1 MSSARTSPQTTPD
14 DDGGPAEHRLT
25 EEQAADLLINWELAV
40 HAAGRLA
47 SPGPRLR
54 ASEAAEE
61 VAALR
66 RAAADAV
73 GHVHRITG
81 LAAAEDLGADDTLVV
96 DRPTWARANA
106 ESFRLLLGPAMK
118 AAVESRPELRK
129 RLDRRG
135 PEVQVFGSAV
145 TGTELGGILAFLS
158 SHVLG
163 QFDPFTQNRLMLVA
177 PNIVEVRR
185 ELNVVA
191 EDFRLWVC
199 LHEQTHRVQFAA
211 APWLAEHLQKKIAEL
226 SSSMMSQ
233 TDGLPERLADAARQ
247 LKEELV
253 GRRDDEDSEEEPGPT
268 SGPGDQGGAQAGEDS
283 GELSGEQ
290 GEGAPQR
297 QGSAVVPR
305 NRLLEA
311 IQSPE
316 DRERM
321 SHLTAVMSLLEGH
334 ANVVMDAVDA
344 SVVPTVKTIRRRFED
359 RGKHR
364 SVLERW
370 IRRVL
375 QLDAKARQYRDGQKF
390 VGHIVEAVGMEQFNR
405 IWDSPEHLP
414 TEQEIHDPDAWIRRV
429 LG

>member
-1 MSSARTSPQTTPD
+1 M
-14 DDGGPAEHRLT
+14 
-25 EEQAADLLINWELAV
+25 INWDLAER
-40 HAAGRLA
+40 AAGRLCL
-47 SPGPRLR
+47 PGPRLR
-54 ASEAAEE
+54 DAEAAEE
-61 VAALR
+61 VADLR
-66 RAAADAV
+66 RAAAEAI

-81 LAAAEDLGADDTLVV
+81 LAAAEGLGADDTLVV
-96 DRPTWARANA
+96 DRRGWSRANA
-106 ESFRLLLGPAMK
+106 ESFRLLLGPALK
-118 AAVESRPELRK
+118 TAVERQPGLQK
-129 RLDRRG
+129 RLIRRG
-135 PEVQVFGSAV
+135 GDSQVLGSAV

-177 PNIVEVRR
+177 PNIVEVQR
-185 ELNVVA
+185 ELNVVP

-211 APWLAEHLQKKIAEL
+211 APWLAEHMRQKIAEL
-226 SSSMMSQ
+226 SSSMVGQADS
-233 TDGLPERLADAARQ
+233 LPERLAEMARQ
-247 LKEELV
+247 LKEELS
-253 GRRDDEDSEEEPGPT
+253 GRDQA
-268 SGPGDQGGAQAGEDS
+268 PGDGAERGEVS
-283 GELSGEQ
+283 GSVQ
-290 GEGAPQR
+290 SSPSVA
-297 QGSAVVPR
+297 R

-344 SVVPTVKTIRRRFED
+344 AVVPSVKTIRRRFEG
-359 RGKHR
+359 RGEHR

-390 VGHIVEAVGMEQFNR
+390 VGHIVDAEGMEQFNR
-405 IWDSPEHLP
+405 IWEAPESLP
-414 TEQEIHDPDAWIRRV
+414 TEEEIHDPDLWIRRV

>member
-1 MSSARTSPQTTPD
+1 MSAAPAQD
-14 DDGGPAEHRLT
+14 DAGPGGPQLT
-25 EEQAADLLINWELAV
+25 EEQAAALLINWELAEQ
-40 HAAGRLA
+40 AAGRLA
-47 SPGPRLR
+47 PPGPRLR

-66 RAAADAV
+66 RAASEAV

-81 LAAAEDLGADDTLVV
+81 LAAAEGLGVDDTLVV
-96 DRPTWARANA
+96 DRRGWSRANA
-106 ESFRLLLGPAMK
+106 ESFRLLLGPALK
-118 AAVESRPELRK
+118 TAVERQPALQK
-129 RLDRRG
+129 RLGRRG
-135 PEVQVFGSAV
+135 RDSQVLGSAV

-177 PNIVEVRR
+177 PNIVEVQR
-185 ELNVVA
+185 ELNVVP

-211 APWLAEHLQKKIAEL
+211 APWLAEHMRQKIAEL
-226 SSSMMSQ
+226 SSSMMGQMDS
-233 TDGLPERLADAARQ
+233 LPERLADAARQ
-247 LKEELV
+247 LKEELS
-253 GRRDDEDSEEEPGPT
+253 GRRRAPGDVPAEPVGSEEQE
-268 SGPGDQGGAQAGEDS
+268 QAP
-283 GELSGEQ
+283 EQ
-290 GEGAPQR
+290 AP
-297 QGSAVVPR
+297 SSVVR
-305 NRLLEA
+305 NRLVEA

-316 DRERM
+316 DRDRM

-359 RGKHR
+359 RGRHR

-375 QLDAKARQYRDGQKF
+375 QLDAKAQQYRDGQRF
-390 VGHIVEAVGMEQFNR
+390 VGHIVDAEGMQRFNR
-405 IWDSPEHLP
+405 IWEAPEHLP
-414 TEQEIHDPDAWIRRV
+414 TEQEIHDPDLWIARV